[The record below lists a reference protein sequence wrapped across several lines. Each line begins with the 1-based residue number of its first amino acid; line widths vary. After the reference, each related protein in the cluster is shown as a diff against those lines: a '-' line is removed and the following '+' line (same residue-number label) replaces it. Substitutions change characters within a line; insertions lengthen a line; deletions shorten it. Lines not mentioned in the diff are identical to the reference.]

1 MARRGG
7 RGGLANSFGSG
18 NSSAGSTSGQG
29 AVGGGGGGNNNNAQR
44 RRAQARRQQRR
55 QNNGGGGGGNAPPPE
70 TPGVANGF
78 DMTTMTGSGSLTN
91 PAGSGYVNNNPLDTG
106 DGSDDF
112 NDIENRRLATVGLLN
127 QAGIDLNQ
135 SRAYGSSAVPFLED
149 MIQGW
154 SDTFDGLSL
163 TQSGAGNLTYE
174 NFMYGLPGAQALA
187 ENAPAPGVVPGTQD
201 WRNQTWNPAMN
212 AAIRRALAR
221 RTPTQR
227 GQESTRWTGGNT
239 TVAFG

>member
-1 MARRGG
+1 MA
-7 RGGLANSFGSG
+7 LSNTFGSS

-29 AVGGGGGGNNNNAQR
+29 SLGGRGGGNNNAAR
-44 RRAQARRQQRR
+44 RRAQARRRQQRR
-55 QNNGGGGGGNAPPPE
+55 RNNRNGGGGGGDAPPADP
-70 TPGVANGF
+70 PGVANGF
-78 DMTTMTGSGSLTN
+78 NQSTMSGSGSLTN

-106 DGSDDF
+106 GGSDDF

-127 QAGIDLNQ
+127 QAGIDLNP
-135 SRAYGSSAVPFLED
+135 SRPYGSNAVPFLED
-149 MIQGW
+149 LMQGW
-154 SDTFDGLSL
+154 SDTYDGLSL
-163 TQSGAGNLTYE
+163 TQTGAGGLTYE
-174 NFMYGLPGAQALA
+174 NFLYGLPGAEGLA
-187 ENAPAPGVVPGTQD
+187 ANAPAPGVVPGTQD

-227 GQESTRWTGGNT
+227 QQDTTRWTGGNT